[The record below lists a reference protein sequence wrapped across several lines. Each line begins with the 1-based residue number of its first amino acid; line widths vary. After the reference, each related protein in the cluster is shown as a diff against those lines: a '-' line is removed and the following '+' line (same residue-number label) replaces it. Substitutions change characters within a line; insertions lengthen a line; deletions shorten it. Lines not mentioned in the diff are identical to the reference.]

1 MEKQLKIVYY
11 YNSGFSVQVGSTLFI
26 FDYWEGENRSLSAS
40 VRIRP
45 ELLKAYERIYVFISH
60 AHPDHLDPV
69 VYTWAKEGLPITYI
83 VSSDMPIGTIGKRLA
98 PLQEKQLTQDIWV
111 KAYQS
116 TDLGVA
122 FLVEAYGLR
131 IFHAGDLNLWHW
143 RQESTLREIE
153 AAEKD
158 FYDALEPLKGEH
170 IDVAMFPVDPRQGL
184 MYDAGANHFILT
196 EKPRVF
202 IPMHWQDRPEVAID
216 FARRAKT
223 AQTEVLA
230 MVKPGTVAN
239 LTFTDD
245 LLDIHVIEPPKDLE
259 DLPPPPCAVPPSTTS
274 TARPIPSRTP
284 ISPSTSK
291 GAEPPFGLR
300 AIGAQGRRETW
311 SLAEVLPPLGNGPRG
326 SPVWCV
332 FLVC

>member
-158 FYDALEPLKGEH
+158 FYDALEPLKGEQ
-170 IDVAMFPVDPRQGL
+170 IG
-184 MYDAGANHFILT
+184 
-196 EKPRVF
+196 
-202 IPMHWQDRPEVAID
+202 
-216 FARRAKT
+216 RA
-223 AQTEVLA
+223 
-230 MVKPGTVAN
+230 
-239 LTFTDD
+239 
-245 LLDIHVIEPPKDLE
+245 HV
-259 DLPPPPCAVPPSTTS
+259 
-274 TARPIPSRTP
+274 
-284 ISPSTSK
+284 
-291 GAEPPFGLR
+291 
-300 AIGAQGRRETW
+300 
-311 SLAEVLPPLGNGPRG
+311 
-326 SPVWCV
+326 
-332 FLVC
+332 